1 MLLKE
6 FLVFLSSYPF
16 HGKIISLLSGGTRT
30 RDEDSVPLYV
40 EYPLDEALNVTK
52 NVIKDTYDTM
62 CEKARVSAKYLENNF
77 NQTVKSEKDFSVLL
91 GIPSVS
97 RIGMKSN
104 KFNVNS
110 VLENRHHPRNRN
122 VKYKKIT

>member
-16 HGKIISLLSGGTRT
+16 HGKIISLLSGETRI
-30 RDEDSVPLYV
+30 RDENSVPLYV

-52 NVIKDTYDTM
+52 NVTTAEYDTM
-62 CEKARVSAKYLENNF
+62 CEKAKISAKYIENNF
-77 NQTVKSEKDFSVLL
+77 NQTVKSEKDFSALL

-97 RIGMKSN
+97 RIGIKSN

-110 VLENRHHPRNRN
+110 VLESGKNLRNRN
-122 VKYKKIT
+122 VKYKVT